1 MSLLDE
7 EFAERAKERQQ
18 QQVAREAQSRI
29 LIGGVMGFVLASV
42 IAVGVGFFGYRNLQ
56 PQQLITS
63 DMLENAKQEQ
73 YYRGLYDTCVGVL
86 IAMRSYPEDVAKV
99 ECYTDLS
106 GPEGPIAAEW
116 YEAESPGFTWPIP

>member
-18 QQVAREAQSRI
+18 QQIAREAQSRI
-29 LIGGVMGFVLASV
+29 LIGGVMGFVLASL
-42 IAVGVGFFGYRNLQ
+42 IAIGLGVYYKNIQ
-56 PQQLITS
+56 PNQLITS
-63 DMLENAKQEQ
+63 ETLEDAKQEQ